1 MTNYLPSL
9 LLAGFDMSGKE
20 IAVWLIIGLLAGSL
34 AGMVIKRQK
43 TGFGAVSNLLFG
55 LVGAFIGGALFKAF
69 DISTGF
75 GSITINI
82 DQLVAAFVG
91 ALLVVGSVSFL
102 NSRSQKGGD

>member
-1 MTNYLPSL
+1 MTTL

-20 IAVWLIIGLLAGSL
+20 IAVWLVIGLLAGSL

-69 DISTGF
+69 DISTGL
-75 GSITINI
+75 GSVTIHV

-91 ALLVVGSVSFL
+91 ALIVVGSVSFL
-102 NSRSQKGGD
+102 NSRSNDGGK